1 MKEITQKIRDEAVEK
16 FMPLAIQLQ
25 SEGMDP
31 RDILYC
37 LKKYNKNKL
46 MKFYRDGYREK
57 IDFKSIKDD
66 LKNADSKIEK
76 IFFNLLNKNKI
87 PFKFQVEI
95 GSYRVDY
102 LIADC
107 IVFEG
112 DGQQHENQKEYDAKR
127 DTYLERMGF
136 KVMRMRWVLVAQMK
150 DRIIEEIKQL
160 TGNIGGKES
169 HR

>member
-107 IVFEG
+107 IVF
-112 DGQQHENQKEYDAKR
+112 
-127 DTYLERMGF
+127 
-136 KVMRMRWVLVAQMK
+136 
-150 DRIIEEIKQL
+150 
-160 TGNIGGKES
+160 
-169 HR
+169 